1 MRLSGL
7 NHAQSKGIYNCKFT
21 DASCA
26 SKLVVAWQVGHCAA
40 TLLFALL
47 SSGFMRGIGSEWILY
62 LAFDTRNGLH

>member
-1 MRLSGL
+1 MLPNALSGL

-26 SKLVVAWQVGHCAA
+26 SKLVGGV

-47 SSGFMRGIGSEWILY
+47 SSGFMREIGSEWILY
-62 LAFDTRNGLH
+62 LAFDTCNGLH